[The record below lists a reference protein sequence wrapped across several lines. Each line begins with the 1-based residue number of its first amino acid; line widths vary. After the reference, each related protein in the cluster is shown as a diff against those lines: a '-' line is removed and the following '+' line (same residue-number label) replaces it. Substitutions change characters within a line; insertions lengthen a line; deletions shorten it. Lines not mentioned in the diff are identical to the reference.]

1 MNYTLPTEADL
12 PQLTE
17 WVSKDEHHKDILK
30 PDHFL
35 PKIDKEGKF
44 EKGIIYLK
52 VEDEAGV
59 AFYLRLSNVMR
70 VEVQFPPDADPE
82 RTKIALKEAF
92 AFVSLKAKAMGYKE
106 MLFNSVSTHLIWFFK
121 RLGFNPVKDH
131 YKVSLL

>member
-1 MNYTLPTEADL
+1 MKYTLPTEADL

-17 WVSKDEHHKDILK
+17 WVSKDEYHKDMLK

-35 PKIDKEGKF
+35 PKPDKEGKL

-59 AFYLRLSNVMR
+59 VFYLRLSNVMR
-70 VEVQFPPDADPE
+70 AEIQFSPNAEPE
-82 RTKIALKEAF
+82 RVRRGLKEAF
-92 AFVSLKAKAMGYKE
+92 SAVSLKAKTMGYKE
-106 MLFNSVSTHLIWFFK
+106 MLFDSVSQHLIVFFS
-121 RLGFNPVKDH
+121 RLGFKPVKDH